1 MTVIAYRDGV
11 LAADTQA
18 TLGHSQRGASVCKV
32 RKRGTVLAAA
42 AGDARGAIKFL
53 DWFAAGLPAE
63 AAPDMGAEDKDAQGY
78 VFPPGGPILT
88 FTRRGW
94 SYYRAE
100 YDAFGCGCDYA
111 IGAMAH
117 GASAIEA
124 VRAALKHECL
134 AGGEITVLRHERTAH
149 A

>member
-42 AGDARGAIKFL
+42 AGDSRGAIRFL
-53 DWFAAGLPAE
+53 DWFVGGLQ
-63 AAPDMGAEDKDAQGY
+63 PDATPSMGEPDKDAQGY
-78 VFPPGGPILT
+78 IFPPGGPILT
-88 FTRRGW
+88 FSRTGW
-94 SYYRAE
+94 SKYHAE

-111 IGAMAH
+111 LGAMAH
-117 GASAIEA
+117 GANAIEA
-124 VRAALKHECL
+124 VQAALKHECM
-134 AGGEITVLRHERTAH
+134 AGGPITVLRHE
-149 A
+149 